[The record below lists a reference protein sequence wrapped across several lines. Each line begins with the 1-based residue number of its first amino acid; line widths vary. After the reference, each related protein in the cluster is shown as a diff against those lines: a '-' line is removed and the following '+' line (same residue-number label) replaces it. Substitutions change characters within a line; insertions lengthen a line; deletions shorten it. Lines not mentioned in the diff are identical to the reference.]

1 MFLCSELRSDRDTTE
16 DGNAVQARWEFG
28 RCATR
33 ADFAGWAQRWGNAL
47 CQVDPTELRDDLD
60 HLDELR
66 DELSTTE
73 RCADALQERLEE
85 AETLVGSLRDSIK
98 ALPEVLD
105 AYMVDTAKLLGQLA
119 KVLSPAD

>member
-28 RCATR
+28 RCATQ
-33 ADFAGWAQRWGNAL
+33 ADFARWAQRWGNAL
-47 CQVDPTELRDDLD
+47 CQVDPTDLEHD
-60 HLDELR
+60 
-66 DELSTTE
+66 
-73 RCADALQERLEE
+73 LEE
-85 AETLVGSLRDSIK
+85 ARDEIRELEGAENYAAAIKAQLGEAEILVGSLQDSIK

-119 KVLSPAD
+119 KVLSPAG